1 VKDSRTGYTEHNF
14 HNVVDGNLQGFFDS
28 YLKWRVKGE
37 MAGSVGDEE

>member
-1 VKDSRTGYTEHNF
+1 VL
-14 HNVVDGNLQGFFDS
+14 DGNIQGYLDA